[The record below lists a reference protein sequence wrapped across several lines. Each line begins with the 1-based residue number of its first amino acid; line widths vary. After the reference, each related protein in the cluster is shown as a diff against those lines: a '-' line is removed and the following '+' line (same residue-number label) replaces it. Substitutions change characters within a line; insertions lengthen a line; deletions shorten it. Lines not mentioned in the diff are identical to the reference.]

1 MSERSRKRTW
11 TEIILFAIAVFLIGQ
26 ALYFN
31 LTAVEPAEMRFQV
44 TVNRAGPSFKI
55 EAMGSRKIYSQRF
68 DFEGAR
74 LSFVGDIQGDRVS
87 ITGTMRSAEV
97 GEAAREF
104 KAEGNIA
111 DNRAVFPLTTP
122 KGSRIG
128 KIELSF
134 TDP

>member
-1 MSERSRKRTW
+1 MSERSRRRTW
-11 TEIILFAIAVFLIGQ
+11 TEIALFSVAVFLIGQ

-44 TVNRAGPSFKI
+44 TVNRAGPTFKVD
-55 EAMGSRKIYSQRF
+55 AMGSRKIYDQRF

-74 LSFVGDIQGDRVS
+74 LSFTGDIQGDQVS
-87 ITGTMRSAEV
+87 ITGSIRSEDG

-104 KAEGNIA
+104 KAEGKIA
-111 DNRAVFPLTTP
+111 DNRAVFPLVTP

-128 KIELSF
+128 KIELSLIE
-134 TDP
+134 P

>member
-1 MSERSRKRTW
+1 MSEHSRKRTW

-31 LTAVEPAEMRFQV
+31 LTAVEPAEMQFQV
-44 TVNRAGPSFKI
+44 TVNRAGPSFKVD
-55 EAMGSRKIYSQRF
+55 AMGSRKIYDQRF
-68 DFEGAR
+68 DFDGAR
-74 LSFVGDIQGDRVS
+74 LSFIGDIQGDQVS
-87 ITGTMRSAEV
+87 ITGRILSAEE

-104 KAEGNIA
+104 KAEGKIA
-111 DNRAVFPLTTP
+111 DNRAVIPMTTP

-134 TDP
+134 TQP